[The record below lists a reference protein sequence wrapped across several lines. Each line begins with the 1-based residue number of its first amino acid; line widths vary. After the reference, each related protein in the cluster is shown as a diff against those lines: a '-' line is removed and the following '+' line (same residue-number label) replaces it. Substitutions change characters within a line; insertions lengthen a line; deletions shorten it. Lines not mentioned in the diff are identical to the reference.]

1 MQVDDVCEFVHKY
14 LLHLVVHC
22 WLLSIILIIT
32 IVGCKCPPAMG
43 ISVPSVS
50 DTIQGN
56 LHSETKRL
64 IEDKV
69 IKELPHVDITF
80 IYTIEIES
88 PVQLW
93 IGQIFTLLH
102 VCNSSVKLQS
112 GTFQTFGSIQ
122 KLIKG

>member
-1 MQVDDVCEFVHKY
+1 
-14 LLHLVVHC
+14 
-22 WLLSIILIIT
+22 
-32 IVGCKCPPAMG
+32 MG

-56 LHSETKRL
+56 LHSKTKRL

-88 PVQLW
+88 PVQLQ

-112 GTFQTFGSIQ
+112 STFQTFGSIQ
-122 KLIKG
+122 KLIKGYVSKETVVLRCWESVAGNLMLTTELKM